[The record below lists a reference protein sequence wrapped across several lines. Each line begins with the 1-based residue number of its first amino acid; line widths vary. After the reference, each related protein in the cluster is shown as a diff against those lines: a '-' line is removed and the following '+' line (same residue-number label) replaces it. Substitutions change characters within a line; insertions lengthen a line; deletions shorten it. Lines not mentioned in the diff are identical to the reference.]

1 MYSTRLSTTSF
12 VTLAVYASS
21 LLAIPLSLSPRQ
33 APAELPEN
41 LLTLDGASNDDHDVV
56 PEGFHVDP
64 IWSEERLDPTDVY
77 VTFTDSLI
85 KLAKADRNSDIG
97 PYTFAPRNVAIDI
110 TGAAAGLAPI
120 KVVEAAWGFHQ
131 IVRKMWQDHRFNVGT
146 FILYQKNDPIG
157 TIRVRSRRPG
167 TEDQLPR
174 TIIDPSA
181 YATSPALIYDPNNVK
196 VWSPPTWGG
205 NIELYEF
212 YLPMCTMA
220 TLLSR
225 IPTNMR
231 NGPVNGVNLAQWY
244 PTWNFMVSTV
254 APPPAAKI
262 TPNDMTEMLAYALNL
277 AIPVAQTAEL
287 KLTLDLQN
295 GGHSIATFGFDLRAT
310 PPQSPLKSD
319 EATEQTPEM
328 KALAD
333 KVTKYYADQDAAVG
347 GTSVA
352 AAISP
357 S

>member
-1 MYSTRLSTTSF
+1 MFSTRLSTTGF

-33 APAELPEN
+33 QPAELPEN
-41 LLTLDGASNDDHDVV
+41 LLTLDGASNDDRDIV

-64 IWSEERLDPTDVY
+64 IWSEERLDPKDVF

-97 PYTFAPRNVAIDI
+97 PYTFALRNIAIDI

-131 IVRKMWQDHRFNVGT
+131 IVRKMWHELKFNVGT

-167 TEDQLPR
+167 MEDTLPSA
-174 TIIDPSA
+174 IIDASA
-181 YATSPALIYDPNNVK
+181 YAPSPALIYDPNNVK
-196 VWSPPTWGG
+196 VWSPPAWG
-205 NIELYEF
+205 NAIEQYEF

-220 TLLSR
+220 TLLAR

-244 PTWNFMVSTV
+244 PTWNFMISTV

-262 TPNDMTEMLAYALNL
+262 TPNDMTEMLAYTLNL
-277 AIPVAQTAEL
+277 AIPIAQTAEL

-310 PPQSPLKSD
+310 PPQLQTEYKES
-319 EATEQTPEM
+319 TEQTPEM

-333 KVTKYYADQDAAVG
+333 KVAKYYADQDAAVG